1 MRKLFV
7 ILGLAAVVAC
17 DDDSTGPVAE
27 GRLRVVHGVAN
38 VTLTDVV
45 VGSSTVK
52 TDLAYKGLVSV
63 PVRAGAWPVK
73 VRKADAT
80 TDLVSVSRDVE
91 DDESYTVVAY
101 GTEAAPKS
109 IVLEDDLALPAAGK
123 AKLRVAHAADGRGNV
138 DVYVVKAAGDVA
150 TATAV
155 AANVAPGAAS
165 AYVTV
170 DADTYV
176 MVLTT
181 AGTKTAVLT
190 VPDVALTEGKVRTIV
205 AVDKAGGGTP
215 LEAVSIADR

>member
-1 MRKLFV
+1 MRRFFV
-7 ILGLAAVVAC
+7 MLGLAAVVAC

-38 VTLTDVV
+38 VALADVV
-45 VGSSTVK
+45 VGTATVK
-52 TDLAYKGLVSV
+52 TDLAYKGIVGV

-80 TDLVSVSRDVE
+80 TDLVSVSRDVA
-91 DDESYTVVAY
+91 DDESHTIVAY

-109 IVLEDDLALPAAGK
+109 LVLEDDLTLPAAGK
-123 AKLRVAHAADGRGNV
+123 ARLRVAHAADGRGNV

-155 AANVAPGAAS
+155 ATNVAPGAAS
-165 AYVTV
+165 AYVV
-170 DADTYV
+170 VNADTYV
-176 MVLTT
+176 VVLTS
-181 AGTKTAVLT
+181 AGTKDAVLS
-190 VPDVALTEGKVRTIV
+190 VAGVALAEGKVRTIV

-215 LEAVSIADR
+215 LEAISIVDR